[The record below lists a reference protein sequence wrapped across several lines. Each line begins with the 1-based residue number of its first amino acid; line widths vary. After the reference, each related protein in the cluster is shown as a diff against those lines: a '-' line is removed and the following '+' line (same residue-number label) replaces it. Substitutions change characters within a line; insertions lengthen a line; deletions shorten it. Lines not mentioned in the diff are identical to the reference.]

1 MSILDQVRK
10 TQFQD
15 NMAGFNPMETINIL
29 LSRLTDKE
37 KDVVK
42 RRFGLHADS
51 RQTLEEI
58 GKHYGI
64 TRERVRQIENLSIKK
79 LKELQELRDEILTAE
94 RVTAQLL
101 EQYGGVMEEE
111 FFLENIL
118 NYLDTREGSENALLF
133 LADHIFSDNI
143 NKVKQDKDFNHLWR
157 MGSVDTDTLKEVIGE
172 MVSLI
177 ENHAKP
183 IKLQE
188 LLENFKNSE
197 YYSNNREKFLS
208 ATTFLEATEQDI
220 DKVLESYL
228 RASRRVKSN
237 LFDEWGLISWGTVQ
251 PKKINDKIYIVLK
264 KSGEP
269 MHFVDIAKSINDT
282 RFDEK
287 VAYPP
292 TVHNELILDNK
303 YVLVGRGIYAL
314 KEWGYEPGNVAN
326 VVEQYLKD
334 NGPKTKDEIID
345 YVLSKRNVKKSTVYL
360 SLMNNNNIQKN
371 DSGKYIFV
379 DNTNSNNDSTP
390 VEEITI
396 EVNQDNQ

>member
-15 NMAGFNPMETINIL
+15 NIAGFNPMETINVL

-42 RRFGLHADS
+42 RRFGLTADS
-51 RQTLEEI
+51 KETLEEI

-79 LKELQELRDEILTAE
+79 LKELKELKDEILTAE
-94 RVTAQLL
+94 KVTAQLL

-118 NYLDTREGSENALLF
+118 NYLDTREGSQNALLF

-143 NKVKQDKDFNHLWR
+143 NKIKQDKDFNHVWR
-157 MGSVDTDTLKEVIGE
+157 ISTVDTDTLKEVIGE
-172 MVSLI
+172 MVALI
-177 ENHAKP
+177 ESHDKP
-183 IKLQE
+183 IKLE
-188 LLENFKNSE
+188 ALLKNFKNSD
-197 YYSNNREKFLS
+197 YYTNNKEKFLS
-208 ATTFLEATEQDI
+208 ATTFLEATEGDI

-228 RASRRVKSN
+228 RVSRRVKSN

-269 MHFVDIAKSINDT
+269 MHFVEIAKSINET

-287 VAYPP
+287 IAYPP
-292 TVHNELILDNK
+292 TVHNELILDDK

-326 VVEQYLKD
+326 VVEQYLKEK
-334 NGPKTKDEIID
+334 GAKSKDEIID
-345 YVLSKRNVKKSTVYL
+345 YVLSKRNVKRSTVYL
-360 SLMNNNNIQKN
+360 SLMNNDNIQKN
-371 DSGKYIFV
+371 SNGKYAFV
-379 DNTNSNNDSTP
+379 ESKSDE
-390 VEEITI
+390 VITESI
-396 EVNQDNQ
+396 

>member
-1 MSILDQVRK
+1 MS
-10 TQFQD
+10 
-15 NMAGFNPMETINIL
+15 GFNPMETINVL

-37 KDVVK
+37 RDVVK
-42 RRFGLHADS
+42 RRFGLHPDS

-64 TRERVRQIENLSIKK
+64 TRERVRQIENLSVKK
-79 LKELQELRDEILTAE
+79 LKELQELKDEIMTAE

-118 NYLDTREGSENALLF
+118 NFLDTREGSENALLF

-143 NKVKQDKDFNHLWR
+143 NKVKQDRDFNHLWR
-157 MGSVDTDTLKEVIGE
+157 IGSVNTDTLKEVVAE
-172 MVSLI
+172 MVALI
-177 ENHAKP
+177 ENHGQP
-183 IKLQE
+183 IKLKD

-197 YYSNNREKFLS
+197 YYLKNKEKFLS
-208 ATTFLEATEQDI
+208 ATTFLEATENDI

-228 RASRRVKSN
+228 RVSRKVKSN
-237 LFDEWGLISWGTVQ
+237 LFDEWGLITWGTVQ

-264 KSGEP
+264 KSGKP
-269 MHFVDIAKSINDT
+269 LHFVDISKAINET

-287 VAYPP
+287 IAYPP
-292 TVHNELILDNK
+292 TVHNELILDDK

-326 VVEQYLKD
+326 VVEQYLKAS
-334 NGPKTKDEIID
+334 GPKSKNEIID
-345 YVLSKRNVKKSTVYL
+345 HVLSKRDVKKSTVYL
-360 SLMNNNNIQKN
+360 SLMNNDKIQKTEN
-371 DSGKYIFV
+371 GKYAFV
-379 DNTNSNNDSTP
+379 ENSDKTDDELIDDSVKTA
-390 VEEITI
+390 V
-396 EVNQDNQ
+396 

>member
-15 NMAGFNPMETINIL
+15 NMAGFNPMETINVL
-29 LSRLTDKE
+29 LSHLTDKE

-42 RRFGLHADS
+42 RRFGLHSDS
-51 RQTLEEI
+51 KQTLEEI

-64 TRERVRQIENLSIKK
+64 TRERVRQIENLSIRK
-79 LKELQELRDEILTAE
+79 LKELQELREEILTAE
-94 RVTAQLL
+94 KVTSQLL

-157 MGSVDTDTLKEVIGE
+157 IGTVDTDTLKEVIAE
-172 MVSLI
+172 IVAQI
-177 ENHAKP
+177 ENHGKP
-183 IKLQE
+183 IMLKD
-188 LLENFKNSE
+188 LLDNFKNSE
-197 YYSNNREKFLS
+197 YYSKNKEKFLS
-208 ATTFLEATEQDI
+208 ATTFLEATEEDI

-237 LFDEWGLISWGTVQ
+237 LFEEWGLISWGTVQ

-264 KSGEP
+264 KSGQP
-269 MHFVDIAKSINDT
+269 MHFVDIAKSINET
-282 RFDEK
+282 KFDEK
-287 VAYPP
+287 IAYPP
-292 TVHNELILDNK
+292 TVHNELILDDK

-314 KEWGYEPGNVAN
+314 KEWGYEPGNVSE
-326 VVEQYLKD
+326 VVEQYLK
-334 NGPKTKDEIID
+334 NNSSKTKDEIID
-345 YVLSKRNVKKSTVYL
+345 HVLSKRNVKRSTVYL
-360 SLMNNNNIQKN
+360 SLMNNDNIQKTK
-371 DSGKYIFV
+371 DGKYAFV
-379 DNTNSNNDSTP
+379 ENDNSNKMEEVTEVL
-390 VEEITI
+390 VETE
-396 EVNQDNQ
+396 

>member
-42 RRFGLHADS
+42 RRFGLEADS
-51 RQTLEEI
+51 KQTLEEI

-79 LKELQELRDEILTAE
+79 LKELQELKDEILTAE

-118 NYLDTREGSENALLF
+118 NYLDTRDGSENALLF

-143 NKVKQDKDFNHLWR
+143 NKVKQDKEFNHLWR
-157 MGSVDTDTLKEVIGE
+157 MDSVDTNTLKEVIGE
-172 MVSLI
+172 MVALI
-177 ENHAKP
+177 ENHNKP
-183 IKLQE
+183 IKLKD
-188 LLENFKNSE
+188 LLDNFKNSE
-197 YYSNNREKFLS
+197 YYSKNREKFLS
-208 ATTFLEATEQDI
+208 ATTFLEATEEDI

-228 RASRRVKSN
+228 RVSRRVKSN

-264 KSGEP
+264 KSGQP
-269 MHFVDIAKSINDT
+269 LHFVDIAKAINET

-287 VAYPP
+287 IAYPP

-334 NGPKTKDEIID
+334 NGPKTKDEIIN

-360 SLMNNNNIQKN
+360 SLMNNDNIQKN
-371 DSGKYIFV
+371 DSGKYVYIE
-379 DNTNSNNDSTP
+379 NSNSDDSSA
-390 VEEITI
+390 VL
-396 EVNQDNQ
+396 NSDNQ

>member
-37 KDVVK
+37 RDVVK
-42 RRFGLHADS
+42 RRFGLHSDS
-51 RQTLEEI
+51 KQTLEEI

-79 LKELQELRDEILTAE
+79 LKELQELREEILTAE
-94 RVTAQLL
+94 KVTSQLL

-111 FFLENIL
+111 FFLENVL
-118 NYLDTREGSENALLF
+118 NYLDTHEGSENALLF
-133 LADHIFSDNI
+133 LADHIFSENI

-157 MGSVDTDTLKEVIGE
+157 IGSVDTDTLKEVIGE
-172 MVSLI
+172 MVALI
-177 ENHAKP
+177 ENHGKP
-183 IKLQE
+183 IQLQN

-197 YYSNNREKFLS
+197 YYLSNKEKFLS

-264 KSGEP
+264 KSGQP
-269 MHFVDIAKSINDT
+269 MHFVDIAKAINET

-287 VAYPP
+287 IAYPP

-334 NGPKTKDEIID
+334 SGPKTKDEIID
-345 YVLSKRNVKKSTVYL
+345 YVLSKRNVKRSTVYL
-360 SLMNNNNIQKN
+360 SLMNNNNIQKTN
-371 DSGKYIFV
+371 DGKYAFV
-379 DNTNSNNDSTP
+379 ENTNSDKIEVP
-390 VEEITI
+390 VEEVT
-396 EVNQDNQ
+396 ESNQ

>member
-37 KDVVK
+37 RDVVK
-42 RRFGLHADS
+42 RRFGLHSDS
-51 RQTLEEI
+51 KQTLEEI

-79 LKELQELRDEILTAE
+79 LKELQELREEILTAE
-94 RVTAQLL
+94 KVTSQLL

-111 FFLENIL
+111 FFLENVL
-118 NYLDTREGSENALLF
+118 NYLDTHEGSENALLF
-133 LADHIFSDNI
+133 LADHIFSENI

-157 MGSVDTDTLKEVIGE
+157 IGSVDTDTLKEVIGE
-172 MVSLI
+172 MVALI
-177 ENHAKP
+177 ENHGKP
-183 IKLQE
+183 IQLQN

-197 YYSNNREKFLS
+197 YYLSNKEKFLS

-264 KSGEP
+264 KSGQP
-269 MHFVDIAKSINDT
+269 MHFVDIAKAINET

-287 VAYPP
+287 IAYPP

-334 NGPKTKDEIID
+334 SGPKTKDEIID
-345 YVLSKRNVKKSTVYL
+345 YVLSKRNVKRSTVYL
-360 SLMNNNNIQKN
+360 SLMNNNNIQKTN
-371 DSGKYIFV
+371 DGKYAFV
-379 DNTNSNNDSTP
+379 ENTNSDKIEVP
-390 VEEITI
+390 VEEVT
-396 EVNQDNQ
+396 EGNQ

>member
-15 NMAGFNPMETINIL
+15 NMAGFNPMETINVL
-29 LSRLTDKE
+29 LSHLTDKE

-42 RRFGLHADS
+42 RRFGLHSDS
-51 RQTLEEI
+51 KQTLEEI

-64 TRERVRQIENLSIKK
+64 TRERVRQIENLSIRK
-79 LKELQELRDEILTAE
+79 LKELQELREEILTAE
-94 RVTAQLL
+94 KVTSQLL

-157 MGSVDTDTLKEVIGE
+157 IGTVDTDTLKEVIAE
-172 MVSLI
+172 IVAQI
-177 ENHAKP
+177 ENHGKP
-183 IKLQE
+183 IMLKD
-188 LLENFKNSE
+188 LLDNFKNSE
-197 YYSNNREKFLS
+197 YYSKNKEKFLS
-208 ATTFLEATEQDI
+208 ATTFLEATEEDI

-237 LFDEWGLISWGTVQ
+237 LFEEWGLISWGTVQ

-264 KSGEP
+264 KSGQP
-269 MHFVDIAKSINDT
+269 MHFVDIAKSINET
-282 RFDEK
+282 KFDEK
-287 VAYPP
+287 IAYPP
-292 TVHNELILDNK
+292 TVHNELILDDK

-314 KEWGYEPGNVAN
+314 KEWGYEPGAVRE
-326 VVEQYLKD
+326 VIVSVLKEAHK
-334 NGPKTKDEIID
+334 PLTKDEIVTAATKKRLVKVPTILLNLQNKKLFKR
-345 YVLSKRNVKKSTVYL
+345 LSDGTYTLV
-360 SLMNNNNIQKN
+360 
-371 DSGKYIFV
+371 
-379 DNTNSNNDSTP
+379 
-390 VEEITI
+390 
-396 EVNQDNQ
+396 

>member
-37 KDVVK
+37 RDVVK
-42 RRFGLHADS
+42 RRFGLHSDS
-51 RQTLEEI
+51 KQTLEEI

-79 LKELQELRDEILTAE
+79 LKELQELREEILTAE
-94 RVTAQLL
+94 KVTAQLL
-101 EQYGGVMEEE
+101 EQYGGIMEEE

-118 NYLDTREGSENALLF
+118 NYLDTKEGSENALLF

-157 MGSVDTDTLKEVIGE
+157 IGSVDTNTLKEVIGE
-172 MVSLI
+172 IVSLI
-177 ENHAKP
+177 ENHGKP
-183 IKLQE
+183 IQLKN
-188 LLENFKNSE
+188 LLDNFKNSE
-197 YYSNNREKFLS
+197 YYLKNKEKFLS

-264 KSGEP
+264 KSGQP
-269 MHFVDIAKSINDT
+269 MHFVDIAKAINET

-287 VAYPP
+287 IAYPP
-292 TVHNELILDNK
+292 TVHNELILDDK

-326 VVEQYLKD
+326 VVEQYLKE

-360 SLMNNNNIQKN
+360 SLMNNDNIQKT
-371 DSGKYIFV
+371 DKGKYAFV
-379 DNTNSNNDSTP
+379 ENSTAVNDV
-390 VEEITI
+390 VEELT
-396 EVNQDNQ
+396 EEAVLENQ